1 MKNTI
6 KQTLAFILAL
16 ALTAGLLTG
25 CGKGDTKDDNAGKGR
40 YIEKDIELPF
50 KDGEGGI
57 SFSKSKDGNPLLFGS
72 KGSEVTGT
80 NIKMENGKETPV
92 KWIAELYQDQPRIW
106 LIWRRQR
113 MAHRYF

>member
-1 MKNTI
+1 MKNRI

-50 KDGEGGI
+50 KE
-57 SFSKSKDGNPLLFGS
+57 
-72 KGSEVTGT
+72 
-80 NIKMENGKETPV
+80 MEK
-92 KWIAELYQDQPRIW
+92 AELAFLNPKTGIPSCSGPKVRK
-106 LIWRRQR
+106 
-113 MAHRYF
+113 

>member
-72 KGSEVTGT
+72 KGSEVNRYEYKDG
-80 NIKMENGKETPV
+80 EWKETPV
-92 KWIAELYQDQPRIW
+92 KWIAELYQDQPPY
-106 LIWRRQR
+106 LVD
-113 MAHRYF
+113 MEETADAHRYF